1 MKKGRGVGERETWG
15 EGEGGR
21 EEGEKREE
29 NRKED
34 KRTDIDKKKKQIV
47 QNENIQKRTKED
59 DEEHKT

>member
-29 NRKED
+29 NRKEE
-34 KRTDIDKKKKQIV
+34 KRTDIDKKKQII
-47 QNENIQKRTKED
+47 QNENIQKRTRED